1 MASGKRCAFYW
12 SILAMRLVHNGGGSV
27 ALSQDFLFF
36 FLHFFCHFATC
47 RTHGEIQSPLQAAF
61 DNKSGQC
68 STVCTPQIAG
78 SRVNKGEAAL
88 HLSGRG
94 IYKALD
100 DCRNLTPCVRQI
112 RKYGVA
118 LPINVSSSNTYSCTF
133 IPDKE
138 IQCNTTY

>member
-1 MASGKRCAFYW
+1 MTSGCKLQLEY
-12 SILAMRLVHNGGGSV
+12 I
-27 ALSQDFLFF
+27 ALNP
-36 FLHFFCHFATC
+36 
-47 RTHGEIQSPLQAAF
+47 I
-61 DNKSGQC
+61 
-68 STVCTPQIAG
+68 
-78 SRVNKGEAAL
+78 RVNKGETAL